1 MSIHPSAIV
10 SNDAEIGNHVTIGPF
25 AVIEAGTTVGDFC
38 RVEAAAQVRSGTTLG
53 PGCFVGSGAIIGGDP
68 QVRGFD
74 HRIASGVQAGS
85 GNVFREY
92 VTVHRSMAEGGQTRL
107 GDGNFLMAQSHVG
120 HDAEIGD
127 ETTLANNVMIG
138 GHARIGNR
146 CFLGGGSGIHQFVR
160 IGDLVVT
167 QGNSGFS
174 MDVPPYLIGAKINE
188 IAGINAVGL
197 KRAGFTLVQRTSI
210 KEAFRRVYRSPDT
223 LKEILESIDE
233 TSMEPQ
239 VFGFYKF
246 LRENSKKGLCIR
258 GAGII

>member
-1 MSIHPSAIV
+1 MSVHPSAFI
-10 SNDAEIGNHVTIGPF
+10 SPAAEIGSEVTIGPF
-25 AVIEAGTTVGDFC
+25 AVIEAGVTIGDAC
-38 RVEAAAQVRSGTTLG
+38 RIEAAAQIRSGTILG
-53 PGCFVGSGAIIGGDP
+53 RGCLVGSGAIIGGDP

-74 HRIASGVQAGS
+74 QRIASGVEAGAE
-85 GNVFREY
+85 NTFREY
-92 VTVHRSMAEGGQTRL
+92 VTVHRSMVEGGRTRL
-107 GDGNFLMAQSHVG
+107 GKGNFLMAQSHVG

-127 ETTLANNVMIG
+127 ESTLANNVMIG

-146 CFLGGGSGIHQFVR
+146 CFLGGGTGIHQFVR

-174 MDVPPYLIGAKINE
+174 MDVPPYLVGAKINE

-197 KRAGFTLVQRTSI
+197 RRAGFTAEQRQAV
-210 KEAFRRVYRSPDT
+210 KEAYRRVYRSPSP

-239 VFGFYKF
+239 IFGFYKF

-258 GAGII
+258 GAGTD